1 MQIEVKATK
10 RELQGSGASRR
21 LRNAGRVPGIVYGG
35 ATTPAVIELDHN
47 DLYHALQKEAFH
59 ASVLTLDLEGARE
72 SVVLRDVQWHGYK
85 QQVLHIDFQRVDA
98 THKIHVKV
106 PLHFVN
112 ADQAP
117 GVKLGGGNVNHVMTE
132 LDVSCLPANLPEF
145 LEVDLKDLN
154 AGDSI
159 HLSQIK
165 YPEGVEPVQH
175 KGEDPVVVS
184 VSVPRGGAAETE
196 EGGEEAAAE

>member
-21 LRNAGRVPGIVYGG
+21 LRRAGRVPGIVYGG
-35 ATTPAVIELDHN
+35 ETQPAVIELDHN

-59 ASVLTLDLEGARE
+59 ASVLTLDLDGARE
-72 SVVLRDVQWHGYK
+72 SVVLRDVQWHGYRPL
-85 QQVLHIDFQRVDA
+85 VLHIDFQRVDA

-112 ADQAP
+112 ADIAP
-117 GVKLGGGNVNHVMTE
+117 GVKLSGGNVNHVMTE
-132 LDVSCLPANLPEF
+132 VDVTCLPANLPEF
-145 LEVDLKDLN
+145 LEVDLKDL
-154 AGDSI
+154 GTGESI
-159 HLSQIK
+159 HLTQIK

-175 KGEDPVVVS
+175 KGEDPVVVAI
-184 VSVPRGGAAETE
+184 SVPRGGAAE
-196 EGGEEAAAE
+196 GGEEAAAE

>member
-1 MQIEVKATK
+1 MQIEFKATK

-21 LRNAGRVPGIVYGG
+21 LRSAGRVPGIVYGG
-35 ATTPAVIELDHN
+35 AATPAVIELDHN

-59 ASVLTLDLEGARE
+59 ASVLTLDLDGARE

-112 ADQAP
+112 AEQAP
-117 GVKLGGGNVNHVMTE
+117 GVKLSGGNVNHVMTE
-132 LDVSCLPANLPEF
+132 VDVSCLPANLPEF

-154 AGDSI
+154 AGESI
-159 HLSQIK
+159 HLSQIQ

-196 EGGEEAAAE
+196 EGGEEAAAA